1 MENSRQRLFTRVV
14 AQDADAGL
22 VKVADGATPPLS
34 RWITASAWVGA
45 AQPSAARG
53 WTAALFGHTFGE
65 RAAIFDALSL
75 SQAGEELHHYAESSY
90 CTVRAA
96 GLSLCFDGT
105 GAHAERALACV
116 HILDK
121 RCTVALP
128 HGLVLGMK
136 AVDAVSQ
143 LGEPD
148 RKSGGGKGGGV
159 TIAYTSL
166 GVQLNFVDASWE
178 KVDNEVCSIDLFH
191 PASAAP
197 VATPSAAGGGA
208 SAGGAAALSR
218 AAAAAA
224 ASLGQSATA
233 AAFELDRHGPLL

>member
-1 MENSRQRLFTRVV
+1 MNEFTFTRVV
-14 AQDADAGL
+14 VSDADAGL
-22 VKVADGATPPLS
+22 VKVANDGAPPLS
-34 RWITASAWVGA
+34 RWVMASAWARAVR
-45 AQPSAARG
+45 PSAARG
-53 WTAALFGHTFGE
+53 WTATLFGQTFGE

-75 SQAGEELHHYAESSY
+75 SQAGEELHHYADSSY
-90 CTVRAA
+90 CTVRAL

-128 HGLVLGMK
+128 HGLALGMK

-159 TIAYTSL
+159 TISYTSL

-178 KVDNEVCSIDLFH
+178 KADNEVCAIDIFE

-197 VATPSAAGGGA
+197 VVGTTTPGAGGGA
-208 SAGGAAALSR
+208 SAGAAAALS

-224 ASLGQSATA
+224 GAPSGRSAAA
-233 AAFELDRHGPLL
+233 AAFRLDRHGPLL